1 MSAVT
6 ARTTGPGR
14 PKDMEKRAAILD
26 AAKRLFPQHGYE
38 GTSMDAVAAEAG
50 VSKLTVYSHF
60 GDKDSLFREALR
72 ERCRQA
78 LPDSVFEGVRPLRE
92 SLLAIARAHASA
104 ITDPEAIGTWRAILG
119 DCRQGNPRLGQL
131 MWEEGPCRM
140 RAKMEGFLAIAV
152 QRGELEMDDVG
163 RAAGQFLALLK
174 GDLHAMR
181 LFGCVD
187 CQETFEREVIAT
199 AEAAVEMFLRAYSRR
214 DPGLGTRD
222 PGRA

>member
-1 MSAVT
+1 MALAP

-78 LPDSVFEGVRPLRE
+78 LPDTLFESAQADSLRE
-92 SLLAIARAHASA
+92 GMMRIARAHASA
-104 ITDPEAIGTWRAILG
+104 VTDPEAIGTWRAILG

-131 MWEEGPCRM
+131 MWEEGPARM
-140 RAKMEGFLAIAV
+140 RVKMEHFLEAATR
-152 QRGELEMDDVG
+152 RGDLDISDIG
-163 RAAGQFLALLK
+163 RAASQFLALLK
-174 GDLHAMR
+174 GDLHSMR
-181 LFGCVD
+181 LFGCTE
-187 CQETFEREVIAT
+187 CQEGFEREVIAT
-199 AEAAVEMFLRAYSRR
+199 AEAAVEMFLRAYARR
-214 DPGLGTRD
+214 
-222 PGRA
+222 

>member
-1 MSAVT
+1 MVAVT

-78 LPDSVFEGVRPLRE
+78 LPDALFEAAQADGLRE
-92 SLLAIARAHASA
+92 GMLRIARAHASA
-104 ITDPEAIGTWRAILG
+104 VTDPEAIGTWRAILG

-131 MWEEGPCRM
+131 MWEEGPARM
-140 RAKMEGFLAIAV
+140 RIKMEHFLEAAAHRGDLDIA
-152 QRGELEMDDVG
+152 DVG
-163 RAAGQFLALLK
+163 RAASQFLALLK
-174 GDLHAMR
+174 GDLHSMR
-181 LFGCVD
+181 LFGCAG
-187 CQETFEREVIAT
+187 CQDDFEREVIAT

-214 DPGLGTRD
+214 
-222 PGRA
+222 